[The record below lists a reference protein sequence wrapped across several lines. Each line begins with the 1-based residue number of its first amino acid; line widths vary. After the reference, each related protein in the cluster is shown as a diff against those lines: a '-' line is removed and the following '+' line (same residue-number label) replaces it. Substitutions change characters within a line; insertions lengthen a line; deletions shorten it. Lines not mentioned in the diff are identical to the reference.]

1 MPFSKLVHHFWFQH
15 LKLNQM
21 LEWWTNIQ
29 LWDGLLKGKKWWKSG
44 FAESN
49 QTSLFKVSEWL
60 NEAKKCQR
68 QTTWHPS
75 SCPID
80 INRPISVNV
89 SEEEG
94 HKNQS
99 LTPFIDLMIIL
110 LVTWSMTR
118 HAVNGAALPWGHWR
132 WRCFPFLFFSF
143 LCMLISFFR
152 SPTPTSMIFYSWD
165 SNNGQILGSIH
176 TLCIF
181 YWYRA
186 TGEALKC
193 LKLLLCLLARV
204 WWMTCDRAFNEVFCQ
219 LAFNKDITHFVCVR
233 CLDHRP
239 TRMLLSTCMHTKA
252 CKLMQI
258 NAPRKILSFL
268 FISFLRFFCYYRN
281 IFTATVPKTFRMALI
296 VQISHTVYSNC
307 HLLFTHTACTLTAGM

>member
-1 MPFSKLVHHFWFQH
+1 MAFLRGRNGGNRDLPSPIRPHCSRCLSDWMRLKSVRGKQH
-15 LKLNQM
+15 GTRLPV
-21 LEWWTNIQ
+21 
-29 LWDGLLKGKKWWKSG
+29 LL
-44 FAESN
+44 
-49 QTSLFKVSEWL
+49 TSTGQSVLM
-60 NEAKKCQR
+60 CQR
-68 QTTWHPS
+68 RKGTKINHSHPS
-75 SCPID
+75 ST
-80 INRPISVNV
+80 SW
-89 SEEEG
+89 S
-94 HKNQS
+94 
-99 LTPFIDLMIIL
+99 FYWL
-110 LVTWSMTR
+110 LDQWHVMPSK
-118 HAVNGAALPWGHWR
+118 GAALPWGHWR

-152 SPTPTSMIFYSWD
+152 SPTPTSMIFYSWN
-165 SNNGQILGSIH
+165 SNSGQILGSIH

-307 HLLFTHTACTLTAGM
+307 HLLFTHTACTLTTGM